1 MAPFVAYHPALIDR
15 WIDARETAL
24 QRVRSQAA
32 ATEAT
37 QQAFLGFLGRAQA
50 LVAHWQVE
58 DAVQAA
64 RIAELRCDLDKLALT
79 MPFFDWHD
87 DYPWDRL
94 FCWASSEL
102 CLEAQEMLVSLLLEP
117 QGALIDDLADQ
128 MSVDE
133 TVEFPIDGA
142 MSVARCRQLIED
154 VYAFALRQDYA
165 ITAAQ
170 ARFWYVS
177 EEKLEPRLG
186 ERFEEPGAEL
196 EQPLGIAR
204 DVAALHQALA
214 NYPADSSLA
223 DFLSQEPDRRH
234 VVRRVQ
240 IAARHPYAEV
250 RDNFLAAEM
259 RPIDLLRCKLSF
271 FGAMRFDP
279 RSDRWVR
286 ITLFQHAPLPAEI
299 DPRSADDWAPPAATV
314 WD

>member
-1 MAPFVAYHPALIDR
+1 
-15 WIDARETAL
+15 
-24 QRVRSQAA
+24 
-32 ATEAT
+32 
-37 QQAFLGFLGRAQA
+37 
-50 LVAHWQVE
+50 
-58 DAVQAA
+58 
-64 RIAELRCDLDKLALT
+64 
-79 MPFFDWHD
+79 
-87 DYPWDRL
+87 
-94 FCWASSEL
+94 
-102 CLEAQEMLVSLLLEP
+102 MLVSLLLEP

-142 MSVARCRQLIED
+142 MSVARCRRLIED

-204 DVAALHQALA
+204 DVAALYQALA

-250 RDNFLAAEM
+250 RDNLLAAEM

-271 FGAMRFDP
+271 FGAMCFDP

-299 DPRSADDWAPPAATV
+299 DPLSADDWAPPAATV